1 MNKKNTLSLLLAF
14 VITISAL
21 LAISGTVSADEQGS
35 SNGSND
41 TQPSFET
48 SPVTNAGFEL
58 AVKPVNIQN
67 SGFTAVTFEFSELT
81 FGEVRDGWMS
91 NELEL
96 TFFPTGEIMT
106 TSGSTAGK
114 FVGSFHIMT
123 ADHEPGE
130 LGNLRFNFINGQN
143 NGRVKFDFAIY
154 IAPEVYDN
162 LTPGNYNLH
171 IDFSYTWKN
180 CYSSTEPGN
189 KNIGGPIETIIQPMR
204 VLDPADPASYTLS
217 PGKYTIT
224 HAGYSD
230 IECSF
235 NYLNLG
241 KVIDNNGDEA
251 DAKNISFTVESG
263 TLTDGKNHS
272 VAFELADTSHTF
284 HGKNLIDLQSY
295 DSEDDTFTIPIYIKP
310 TDYYSLPAGT
320 YSGGALVCQAIW
332 GTTSNT
338 IANGIPH
345 YIFLELVIPEPT
357 VLATG
362 KCGATNSDDLTW
374 TLYSNGI
381 LEITG
386 TGAMK
391 NYESYTY
398 TAPWRQYKS
407 QIACVVIDSG
417 ITQIGK
423 CAFYFCDKVISVT
436 IPNTVT
442 TIGDSAFTYCKNLPE
457 VIIPNSVTAIGSSA
471 FSNCESLTAINIPD
485 SVTVMGRMA
494 FYQSGLKTVSIGK
507 GLTSIPESAFSSAE
521 LTSVDI
527 PDTVTTIES
536 SAFFTCYNLKSVT
549 LHDGLT
555 TIGENAFS
563 ASAITS
569 ITIPDTVTSI
579 GDSAFSNCTSLTSIK
594 LSSRLTTIEDR
605 TFFQCKSLESVTIP
619 SGVTSIGINAFLTC
633 SNLASVD
640 LPDGLKT
647 IGSRAFSE
655 CGSLTTIDLPSG
667 LESIGQSAFEQ
678 SGLTSVVIPDSV
690 NEIGKSTFM
699 RCTAL
704 ASATLPKNYAAIPES
719 MFEDCEALKSI
730 EIPGCV
736 TTIGKNAFG
745 DCDSLT
751 SVKIPNS
758 VTTIGE
764 EAFSG
769 CDKLKSVE
777 LPSGITSIARYAF
790 EWCRKLETIRI
801 PQSVTVLD
809 YGAFYGCES
818 LTYVGVPEKLEKID
832 GAAFWGCSSLKTFVI
847 PSTVTYIG
855 PLAFRGCQKVTD
867 VYCYASPDTL
877 TWEVG
882 SIGDFKSNNET
893 KCHVL
898 NRLNDYETKFS
909 DVQVTF
915 VLDQNGMAGY
925 VYLSGYTLSLE
936 GDIGLNFYIQL
947 SGDITSSKTS
957 KVVFTIST
965 LDGSKT
971 RTQTVYV
978 NPQSDPNLA
987 YSKIS
992 PSGDANIFKCN
1003 VAAKEMTS
1011 KVTAQ
1016 VYNNGQAVGSPYTY
1030 SVQEYAGRM
1039 LDNASV
1045 YPNEQPLIKAMLNYG
1060 TAAQK
1065 YFGLNETNYANSIL
1079 SANDQNTSI
1088 LNASEIT
1095 GYDLKDVTEGIGF
1108 ENVSLILESKTAMK
1122 IFIKNGTF
1130 PADAEFRSPGGKKY
1144 KTSQSGDYT
1153 VVLMDGIPA
1162 GHLLSGN
1169 SVNIIS
1175 GGKVVGHITYSPASY
1190 CKVIVNLPTDQVY
1203 TNELK
1208 ATVSTL
1214 YLYGKEAKAYV
1225 SKSN

>member
-1 MNKKNTLSLLLAF
+1 M
-14 VITISAL
+14 
-21 LAISGTVSADEQGS
+21 
-35 SNGSND
+35 
-41 TQPSFET
+41 
-48 SPVTNAGFEL
+48 
-58 AVKPVNIQN
+58 
-67 SGFTAVTFEFSELT
+67 
-81 FGEVRDGWMS
+81 
-91 NELEL
+91 
-96 TFFPTGEIMT
+96 
-106 TSGSTAGK
+106 
-114 FVGSFHIMT
+114 
-123 ADHEPGE
+123 
-130 LGNLRFNFINGQN
+130 
-143 NGRVKFDFAIY
+143 
-154 IAPEVYDN
+154 
-162 LTPGNYNLH
+162 
-171 IDFSYTWKN
+171 
-180 CYSSTEPGN
+180 
-189 KNIGGPIETIIQPMR
+189 
-204 VLDPADPASYTLS
+204 
-217 PGKYTIT
+217 
-224 HAGYSD
+224 
-230 IECSF
+230 
-235 NYLNLG
+235 
-241 KVIDNNGDEA
+241 
-251 DAKNISFTVESG
+251 
-263 TLTDGKNHS
+263 
-272 VAFELADTSHTF
+272 
-284 HGKNLIDLQSY
+284 
-295 DSEDDTFTIPIYIKP
+295 
-310 TDYYSLPAGT
+310 
-320 YSGGALVCQAIW
+320 
-332 GTTSNT
+332 
-338 IANGIPH
+338 
-345 YIFLELVIPEPT
+345 
-357 VLATG
+357 
-362 KCGATNSDDLTW
+362 
-374 TLYSNGI
+374 
-381 LEITG
+381 
-386 TGAMK
+386 
-391 NYESYTY
+391 
-398 TAPWRQYKS
+398 
-407 QIACVVIDSG
+407 
-417 ITQIGK
+417 
-423 CAFYFCDKVISVT
+423 
-436 IPNTVT
+436 
-442 TIGDSAFTYCKNLPE
+442 
-457 VIIPNSVTAIGSSA
+457 
-471 FSNCESLTAINIPD
+471 
-485 SVTVMGRMA
+485 
-494 FYQSGLKTVSIGK
+494 
-507 GLTSIPESAFSSAE
+507 
-521 LTSVDI
+521 
-527 PDTVTTIES
+527 
-536 SAFFTCYNLKSVT
+536 
-549 LHDGLT
+549 
-555 TIGENAFS
+555 
-563 ASAITS
+563 
-569 ITIPDTVTSI
+569 
-579 GDSAFSNCTSLTSIK
+579 
-594 LSSRLTTIEDR
+594 
-605 TFFQCKSLESVTIP
+605 
-619 SGVTSIGINAFLTC
+619 
-633 SNLASVD
+633 
-640 LPDGLKT
+640 
-647 IGSRAFSE
+647 
-655 CGSLTTIDLPSG
+655 
-667 LESIGQSAFEQ
+667 
-678 SGLTSVVIPDSV
+678 
-690 NEIGKSTFM
+690 
-699 RCTAL
+699 
-704 ASATLPKNYAAIPES
+704 
-719 MFEDCEALKSI
+719 
-730 EIPGCV
+730 
-736 TTIGKNAFG
+736 TTIGKNAF
-745 DCDSLT
+745 DNCDSLT

-898 NRLNDYETKFS
+898 NRLNDYEIKFS
-909 DVQVTF
+909 NVQVTF

-978 NPQSDPNLA
+978 NPQSDPGLA
-987 YSKIS
+987 YSKVF
-992 PSGDANIFKCN
+992 PSGDAYIFKCN

-1039 LDNASV
+1039 LDNASL
-1045 YPNEQPLIKAMLNYG
+1045 YSKEQPLIKAMLNYG

-1079 SANDQNTSI
+1079 PEDEQSTPI
-1088 LNASEIT
+1088 LSDSEIT

-1175 GGKVVGHITYSPASY
+1175 GGKIVGHITYSPASY

-1214 YLYGKEAKAYV
+1214 YLYGKEAKAYL